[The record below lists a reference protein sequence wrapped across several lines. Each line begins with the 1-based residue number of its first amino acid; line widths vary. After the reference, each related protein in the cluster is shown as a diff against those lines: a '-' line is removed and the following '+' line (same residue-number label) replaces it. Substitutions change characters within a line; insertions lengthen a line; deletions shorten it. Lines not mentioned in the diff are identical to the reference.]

1 MSTAGPLQ
9 LRRPANEAIELIALA
24 VAYFALAK
32 LGLMLASVHPS
43 ATPIWPPSGLALAA
57 FLLWGNRVWAAVAIG
72 AFLAN
77 ATTFGSTVSSVAIAA
92 GNTAEAFVTAWLL
105 KSWSDGVDTF
115 RTPAGVARFAGL
127 ALAPGTMV
135 SATVGVGSLVLA
147 GHADASKFAGIW
159 TTWWL
164 GDVGGQ
170 IIVAPAIVLWATAR
184 HLRFDRSE
192 LQPLATLL
200 GATVAVG
207 VIAFSPLLEQTP
219 LRGPLAFLA
228 IVPMLWAA
236 LRFRPRHTATAA
248 LVLSAFAVW
257 GTLGNGGPFTG
268 QNLDESFL
276 LTLTFVISVAVPS
289 LVLSADVT
297 VRRESEERYRALVD
311 NANDMVATFDLDL
324 HFTSANPAFE
334 RILGKASLVGEP
346 LSRFVPEAQMDL
358 HRSMLQ
364 RKLEGGASTRYEME
378 VLNRN
383 GTTSI
388 LEMSSRL
395 VFDEGGRPLSV
406 HAIARDVTDRTN
418 AIARQKLLVRELVH
432 RTNNMLAMIQAIVSN
447 TLVRDRDV
455 AEAKRAILGRLH
467 ALARAQQFVA
477 AGPAAGVPL
486 RDLIEAELGPYR
498 TKAVIEGPHLVMGGE
513 FAQMF
518 ALVLHELASNAAKH
532 GALSA
537 SEGRLLVRWEVKQQ
551 QPKPEFM
558 FTWAETGGRPA
569 AAPAEPR
576 FGSQLIATG
585 LGGTPRISA
594 EPGKYAFEITLPLS
608 AVMKASK
615 AVRGDA
621 APTESAPV
629 EDDEVRAEVRRSRG
643 G

>member
-1 MSTAGPLQ
+1 MNALRSDGSHVGRRRVPPAGPLQ

-24 VAYFALAK
+24 VAYFVLAK
-32 LGLMLASVHPS
+32 LGLTLASLHPS
-43 ATPIWPPSGLALAA
+43 ASPIWPPSGLALAA
-57 FLLWGNRVWAAVAIG
+57 FLLWGNRVWAAVAVG

-77 ATTFGSTVSSVAIAA
+77 ATTFGSTATSLAIAA
-92 GNTAEAFVTAWLL
+92 GNTTEAFVTAWLL
-105 KSWSDGVDTF
+105 KTWSDGVNTF
-115 RTPAGVARFAGL
+115 RTPAGVAKFAGL

-147 GHADASKFAGIW
+147 GHADAAKLTGIW

-170 IIVAPAIVLWATAR
+170 VIVAPAIVLWATAR
-184 HLRFDRSE
+184 RLRLDGAE
-192 LQPLATLL
+192 LQRLAALL

-228 IVPMLWAA
+228 IAPMLWAA

-257 GTLGNGGPFTG
+257 GTLANGGPFAG
-268 QNLDESFL
+268 PSLNDSFL

-297 VRRESEERYRALVD
+297 LRRESEERYRALVD

-324 HFTSANPAFE
+324 RFTSANPAFE

-346 LSRFVPEAQMDL
+346 LSRFVPEGQMEL
-358 HRSMLQ
+358 HRSMLR
-364 RKLEGGASTRYEME
+364 RKLEGEASTRYEME

-383 GTTSI
+383 GTPSI
-388 LEMSSRL
+388 LEMNSRL
-395 VFDEGGRPLSV
+395 VFDEGGRPVSI
-406 HAIARDVTDRTN
+406 HAIARDVTERTN
-418 AIARQKLLVRELVH
+418 AEARQKLLVRELVH

-447 TLVRDRDV
+447 TLVPNRDV
-455 AEAKRAILGRLH
+455 ADAKRAILGRLH

-486 RDLIEAELGPYR
+486 RDLVEGELGQFR
-498 TKAVIEGPHLVMGGE
+498 TQAAIEGPHLVIGGE

-518 ALVLHELASNAAKH
+518 ALVLHELASNAAKY
-532 GALSA
+532 GSLSA
-537 SEGRLLVRWEVKQQ
+537 S
-551 QPKPEFM
+551 
-558 FTWAETGGRPA
+558 
-569 AAPAEPR
+569 
-576 FGSQLIATG
+576 
-585 LGGTPRISA
+585 GGTPIWCAGR
-594 EPGKYAFEITLPLS
+594 
-608 AVMKASK
+608 
-615 AVRGDA
+615 
-621 APTESAPV
+621 
-629 EDDEVRAEVRRSRG
+629 
-643 G
+643 